1 MTEWRWADLKPVCD
15 EIVRMDDRQSTYY
28 ALIGYC
34 HAYEGDV
41 DRALAA
47 WDRYGAA
54 LPPND
59 PNPIDGRG
67 DVLVANERYEEAAAE
82 YRRNLELHPEFFSGL
97 TGIKLARIYLYQ
109 GKYALAEASAQAQKD
124 PEPAWWVGRAEM
136 LGDIEVGRGRLDRA
150 AARYEEAARM
160 YSKKGDLTR
169 PGIFLKAGQVYF
181 EQRQPEA
188 ALALGRRLASPWA
201 AGLRGT
207 AYLLLKNQAAAE
219 KEFAG
224 LRAAITPMLGDYM
237 AGKAVDLHR
246 LLAASYAGRP
256 QEVISGWQQLP
267 GQLWPLYA
275 LEVGRAYLEAGNLSE
290 AERHLRFAIKAER
303 FWGNPGVFYSPN
315 FFTATLA
322 HFYLGKLL
330 EQERQEAGGH
340 RRVPG
345 IPGPLRELDGQ
356 AAADRRGARRVEAT
370 AAAGKFGDR
379 HEWH

>member
-1 MTEWRWADLKPVCD
+1 
-15 EIVRMDDRQSTYY
+15 MDDRQSTYY

-34 HAYEGDV
+34 HAYQGDV

-67 DVLVANERYEEAAAE
+67 DVLVANERYEQAAAE
-82 YRRNLELHPEFFSGL
+82 YRKNLELHPAFFSGI

-109 GKYALAEASAQAQKD
+109 RKYALAEASAQAQKD
-124 PEPAWWVGRAEM
+124 VEPAWWVGRAEM
-136 LGDIEVGRGRLDRA
+136 LGDIEVGRGRLESA
-150 AARYEEAARM
+150 AAQYEEAARM

-207 AYLLLKNQAAAE
+207 AYLLLKNQEAAE
-219 KEFAG
+219 KEFND
-224 LRAAITPMLGDYM
+224 LRASVTPMLGDYM
-237 AGKAVDLHR
+237 AGKVVDLHR
-246 LLAASYAGRP
+246 LLAASYAGRS
-256 QEVISGWQQLP
+256 QEVTSGWQQLP

-275 LEVGRAYLEAGNLSE
+275 LEVGRAYLESGNASE

-322 HFYLGKLL
+322 HFCLGRLL
-330 EQERQEAGGH
+330 EQKGRKPEAIDAYQEFLGH
-340 RRVPG
+340 FESSTARLPQIAEAR
-345 IPGPLRELDGQ
+345 
-356 AAADRRGARRVEAT
+356 AALKRLLQQ
-370 AAAGKFGDR
+370 
-379 HEWH
+379 